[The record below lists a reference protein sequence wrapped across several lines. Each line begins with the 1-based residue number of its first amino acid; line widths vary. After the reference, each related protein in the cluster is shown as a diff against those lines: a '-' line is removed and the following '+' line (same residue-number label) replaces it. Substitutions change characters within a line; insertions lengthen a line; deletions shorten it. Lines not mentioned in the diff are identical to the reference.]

1 MFSRTRDLP
10 AAILRFM
17 TTRSLATLLMLAL
30 VVGAGSLVS
39 ADSAAGIRWTAPAQW
54 KAEAARPMRAATYS
68 IVPAAGDRGVA
79 ECVVNYFGPGQGGSI
94 DANVERWKGQIL
106 GSDGKPAA
114 AKVTS
119 RTVRGVRIT
128 IVDSSGGYTGMGG
141 PMAGG
146 GNPVPGYRLIGA
158 IAEGR
163 GGNVFFKLTGPEKTI
178 AAEQSRFEQLLSSIQ
193 PE

>member
-1 MFSRTRDLP
+1 
-10 AAILRFM
+10 M
-17 TTRSLATLLMLAL
+17 TTRSFVTALVLAL
-30 VVGAGSLVS
+30 VVVPCSIVL

-68 IVPAAGDRGVA
+68 IVLAAGDRGVA
-79 ECVVNYFGPGQGGSI
+79 ECVVNYFGPGQGGTI
-94 DANVERWKGQIL
+94 EANVERWKGQIL
-106 GSDGKPAA
+106 GADGKPAA

-119 RTVRGVRIT
+119 RTVRGIRIT
-128 IVDSSGGYTGMGG
+128 IVDASGTYTGMGG

-146 GNPVPGYRLIGA
+146 AKPVAGYRLLGA
-158 IAEGR
+158 IAEGS

-178 AAEQSRFEQLLSSIQ
+178 SAEQPRFEQLLSSIQ